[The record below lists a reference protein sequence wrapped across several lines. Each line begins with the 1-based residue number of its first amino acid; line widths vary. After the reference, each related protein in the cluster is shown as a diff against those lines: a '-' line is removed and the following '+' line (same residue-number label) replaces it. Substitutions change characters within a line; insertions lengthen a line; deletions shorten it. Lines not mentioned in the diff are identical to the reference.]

1 MKKILR
7 NILCSVLALSSSAII
22 FAGCGKSAGT
32 DTWNIGAIGPTSGEN
47 ASYGL
52 SVKQGAEI
60 AVNEI
65 NEKGGIAGYKIS
77 FKFEDDKAQPA
88 EGVTA
93 YSSLKDWGMKISLGC
108 VTSGSCADVAVQAHT
123 DNMFLLTPSSSDNSC
138 IKEDNAFRICFDD
151 PYQGTN
157 LAKYIKNNYDVSE
170 NKIGILYNTASDY
183 SKGIYDAFSAEIGV
197 DITTATFNDDK
208 ETVFTAQASQLSDCD
223 IVVLPIYYQAA
234 AAYLKAAQSN
244 MNVTYF
250 GGDGLDGIISELG
263 SSYAD
268 LAEGI
273 NLLTPFN
280 AGSSDETVSNFVNAY
295 KAKYN
300 ATPDQFAA
308 DGYDAVYTVKAAIEK
323 AIADG
328 SNITPAS
335 SISDI
340 CNAMKTAMTKITVK
354 GATGEMTWGA
364 DGAPVKSANIVTIRD
379 GQYTQEALRG

>member
-1 MKKILR
+1 MKKTLKK
-7 NILCSVLALSSSAII
+7 ILCSVLALSSSAIL
-22 FAGCGKSAGT
+22 FVGCGNKKTDGT
-32 DTWNIGAIGPTSGEN
+32 DTWTIGSIGPSSGEN

-60 AVNEI
+60 AVDEI
-65 NEKGGIAGYKIS
+65 NAKGGISGYKIS

-108 VTSGSCADVAVQAHT
+108 VTSGSCADVAVQAKA
-123 DNMFLLTPSSSDNSC
+123 DNMFLLTPSASDKSC
-138 IKEDNAFRICFDD
+138 IKEDNAFRICFED
-151 PYQGTN
+151 PYQGIS
-157 LAKYIKNNYDVSE
+157 LAKYIKDNYDYQ
-170 NKIGILYNTASDY
+170 NLKIGVLYNTASDY
-183 SKGIYDAFSAEIGV
+183 SKGIYDAFAAELGV
-197 DITTATFNDDK
+197 DVVTATFNDDK
-208 ETVFTAQASQLSDCD
+208 ETVFTAQASQLAGCN

-244 MNVTYF
+244 KDVVYF
-250 GGDGLDGIISELG
+250 GGDGLDGIIDELG
-263 SSYAD
+263 SSYSE
-268 LAEGI
+268 LSEGI
-273 NLLTPFN
+273 KLLTPFN
-280 AGSSDETVSNFVNAY
+280 ANSSDEVVSNFVKSY
-295 KAKYN
+295 KDKYN

-340 CNAMKTAMTKITVK
+340 CNALKGAMTKISVK
-354 GATGEMTWGA
+354 GATGEMTWAA
-364 DGAPVKSANIVTIRD
+364 DGAPSKSANIVTITD
-379 GQYTQEALRG
+379 GQYK